1 MENELFDTEVATQV
15 SAQGSRGV
23 KTAAVA
29 GVSMV
34 AGALLCNYVVKPLG
48 NKIKH
53 GVQAWKASRTQV
65 KEPVAEVRKP
75 KN

>member
-1 MENELFDTEVATQV
+1 MENELFGTEVATQV

-34 AGALLCNYVVKPLG
+34 AGALLWNYVVKPLG
-48 NKIKH
+48 HKITH
-53 GVQAWKASRTQV
+53 GIRAAKASKNQV
-65 KEPVAEVRKP
+65 KEQPAEVRKP
-75 KN
+75 KS

>member
-34 AGALLCNYVVKPLG
+34 AGALLWNYVVKPLG
-48 NKIKH
+48 HKVMHGIRAAKANKN
-53 GVQAWKASRTQV
+53 QV
-65 KEPVAEVRKP
+65 KEQPAEVRKP
-75 KN
+75 KS

>member
-34 AGALLCNYVVKPLG
+34 AGALLWNYVVKPLG
-48 NKIKH
+48 RKVMHGIRAAKANKNL
-53 GVQAWKASRTQV
+53 V
-65 KEPVAEVRKP
+65 KEQPAEVRKP
-75 KN
+75 KS